1 MKNKKITT
9 IIIIFIGIALIVGG
23 IVIATIP
30 EKSTEKK
37 ENKTEEKNQPLEVED
52 YSNLDES
59 TANWREI
66 LSKRA
71 IELSNELYT
80 TDDLIPMYEETELFV
95 SLTTFEQNNLDVSK
109 FRAEGITC
117 NFEKTGINLIKQASK
132 IVRVPFLDCTNVN
145 EQE

>member
-23 IVIATIP
+23 IVITTIP

-80 TDDLIPMYEETELFV
+80 TDDLIPMNEETELFV
-95 SLTTFEQNNLDVSK
+95 SLTNFEQNNLDVSK

-117 NFEKTGINLIKQASK
+117 NFEKTGINLIKQDSK
-132 IVRVPFLDCTNVN
+132 IVRVPFLDCTNAN

>member
-1 MKNKKITT
+1 MENKKITT

-23 IVIATIP
+23 IVITTIP

-80 TDDLIPMYEETELFV
+80 TDDLIPMNKETELFV
-95 SLTTFEQNNLDVSK
+95 SLTNFEQNNLDVSK

-117 NFEKTGINLIKQASK
+117 NFEKTGINLIKQDSK
-132 IVRVPFLDCTNVN
+132 IVRVPFLDCTNAN